1 MTLRIATLMAEYK
14 RWMYRRLFDCA
25 ATLVSLSVVLVG
37 CAGFKGGW
45 ESVPYVGATPPQLAD
60 AQTPYESRERTR
72 LRLDGLTL
80 AVSIDNQVRTYDT
93 QVYGYGVPLSVDPRT
108 VRTQPVQPGRTRVRI
123 EVSGM
128 RGEFVFHP
136 RLARLTVGDKV
147 VQGIA
152 GYEFAM
158 WGASGQ
164 RVSRG
169 GRWEHRATGDR
180 FMLQDRSRTYLLSI
194 DFPLEAPSP
203 ESRTISLDLSKALTA
218 PGLPG
223 LPIIRFA
230 PGRWKHGYT

>member
-1 MTLRIATLMAEYK
+1 MIRRRILGTLALGVLIA
-14 RWMYRRLFDCA
+14 
-25 ATLVSLSVVLVG
+25 G

-45 ESVPYVGATPPQLAD
+45 ESVPYVGDAPPPLAD
-60 AQTPYESRERTR
+60 AQTPYESRERAR
-72 LRLDGLTL
+72 LRLDGLTI

-108 VRTQPVQPGRTRVRI
+108 LRTQPGQSGRTRVRI

-136 RLARLTVGDKV
+136 QLARLAVGDKAV
-147 VQGIA
+147 LGIA

-158 WGASGQ
+158 WGAAGQ
-164 RVSRG
+164 RVSSG

-180 FMLQDRSRTYLLSI
+180 FALQDRSRAYLLSI
-194 DFPLEAPSP
+194 DFPLEPPSP
-203 ESRTISLDLSKALTA
+203 ESRAISLDLSKALTA
-218 PGLPG
+218 PGLPE
-223 LPIIRFA
+223 LPVIRFA